1 MYSRLLICLLA
12 FLLSSPSIDATSLDH
27 KYSLRTLDPNIESYY
42 NVNGSTHAENIK
54 VLANRGYRPL
64 SLSSYGPAH
73 EALYAATWVR
83 ETGSTYKMIHG
94 VNQEV
99 FNTWVE
105 EWRNRG
111 YTSTHVTATGTADE
125 AVFAGVM
132 EQVNIT
138 NWSQACGIKDIREY
152 MHTTDQEKKMAVKG
166 FRMYGERRNRR
177 YCVLRHEN
185 IGNKH
190 RAFFWEPTLNFP
202 EAYDAKIAK
211 RYWHPAKLFLSDDN
225 IVSPIFTD
233 TSVGNWSS
241 GVRLNSTSLQ
251 ARIAVEKHGGLL
263 PVDIQGGKFDEEEEK
278 FNVVFTQLLKPKPR
292 RWNAVGDMTGFDEN
306 VRARQGLDWIM
317 EAFMKKNGVR
327 QAQVA
332 ISSEGKIVGERS
344 YTWAEDDRSTVRAD
358 DIFLIASVS
367 KMFLYA
373 AITWLV
379 NHGKLSYSTKVY
391 DLLGYKSTADDR
403 ANQITVQH
411 LLDHKGGYDRK
422 HAGDVTFQFAE
433 VALSLPTGGTNP
445 ATVRDII
452 EYMLDRKLDFTPGER
467 VAYSNYGTLLLGY
480 VVSNVTEMPYMD
492 FLKENIFGDL
502 DVRLYETAAS
512 KHKDDRIVQESSMIG
527 LDPRR
532 PRSRHMVP
540 AVNGG
545 DGAIKEECAAA
556 FSLAASASTL
566 AKFVGNHS
574 AIGLGKRDQT
584 FRRGTME
591 GARAH
596 VQSRGNLDWAV
607 VFNTRDFVNDEEF
620 KDLVDRQIPDFLDTY
635 KLRSWGDFKT
645 LTCTPGLDVLLTKYP
660 GRSLEGIGI
669 LPPYFER
676 NSTGKTF

>member
-12 FLLSSPSIDATSLDH
+12 FLLSSPPIDATSFDH
-27 KYSLRTLDPNIESYY
+27 KHSLRALDPYIESYY
-42 NVNGSTHAENIK
+42 SVNGSTHAEKIK
-54 VLANRGYRPL
+54 VLANLGYRPL

-83 ETGSTYKMIHG
+83 ERGSTYKMIHG

-105 EWRNRG
+105 KWRHRG
-111 YTSTHVTATGTADE
+111 YTSTHVTATGTTNE

-132 EQVNIT
+132 EQLNIA
-138 NWSQACGIKDIREY
+138 NWSQACGIKDLREY
-152 MHTTDQEKKMAVKG
+152 MHTTDQDKKMAVKG

-185 IGNKH
+185 IGNEH

-211 RYWHPAKLFLSDDN
+211 RYWRPAKLFLSDDN

-241 GVRLNSTSLQ
+241 GVRLNSTSLK
-251 ARIAVEKHGGLL
+251 ARIVVEKQRGLF

-278 FNVVFTQLLKPKPR
+278 FNVVFTQLLNPKPR
-292 RWNAVGDMTGFDEN
+292 RWRAVGDMTKFDEN

-317 EAFMKKNGVR
+317 ETFMKKNGVR

-332 ISSEGKIVGERS
+332 ISSEGKVVGERS

-358 DIFLIASVS
+358 DVFLIASVS

-379 NHGKLSYSTKVY
+379 DHGKLSYSTKVY
-391 DLLGYKSTADDR
+391 DLLGFKPTVDDR

-411 LLDHKGGYDRK
+411 LLDHRGGYDRK

-433 VALSLPTGGTNP
+433 VALSLPTGGTKP

-467 VAYSNYGTLLLGY
+467 TAYSNYGTLLLGY
-480 VVSNVTEMPYMD
+480 VVSNITEMPYMD

-527 LDPRR
+527 PDPKR

-545 DGAIKEECAAA
+545 DGALKEECAAA

-566 AKFVGNHS
+566 AKFVGSHCKS
-574 AIGLGKRDQT
+574 YPIHASSYY
-584 FRRGTME
+584 RR
-591 GARAH
+591 A
-596 VQSRGNLDWAV
+596 N
-607 VFNTRDFVNDEEF
+607 
-620 KDLVDRQIPDFLDTY
+620 
-635 KLRSWGDFKT
+635 T
-645 LTCTPGLDVLLTKYP
+645 LTYSGH
-660 GRSLEGIGI
+660 RS
-669 LPPYFER
+669 R
-676 NSTGKTF
+676 QT